1 MNDNTKVFIGF
12 LTGLAAGVITGVLLA
27 PDKGDETR
35 KMLAE
40 RAKSLG
46 SDVSAQFDH
55 LGIDKINEAAKEI
68 ANRAIEAVNKILKKE
83 AATPDNNSK

>member
-35 KMLAE
+35 KVLAE
-40 RAKSLG
+40 KAKSLG
-46 SDVSAQFDH
+46 SDVSSQLDQ
-55 LGIDKINEAAKEI
+55 INVDKINDVAKEV

-83 AATPDNNSK
+83 INAESNGK

>member
-35 KMLAE
+35 KVLAE
-40 RAKSLG
+40 KAKSLG
-46 SDVSAQFDH
+46 SDVSSQFDQ
-55 LGIDKINEAAKEI
+55 INVDKINDVAKEV

-83 AATPDNNSK
+83 INAESNGK

>member
-35 KMLAE
+35 KVLAE
-40 RAKSLG
+40 KAKSLG
-46 SDVSAQFDH
+46 SDVSSQLDQ
-55 LGIDKINEAAKEI
+55 INVDKINDVAKEV

-83 AATPDNNSK
+83 INAENNGK